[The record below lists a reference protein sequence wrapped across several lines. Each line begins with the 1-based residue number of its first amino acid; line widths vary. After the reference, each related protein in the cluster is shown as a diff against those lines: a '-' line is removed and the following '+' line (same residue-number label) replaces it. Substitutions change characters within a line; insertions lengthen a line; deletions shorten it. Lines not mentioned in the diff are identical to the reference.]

1 MRRMPNQN
9 QMKQISRLRVT
20 DDILYKSIS
29 KNATYKIAL
38 QLYYINKLEG
48 KQKPRLPQNDFR
60 RVVVRSQKEVS
71 MFKRLGSQLR
81 FDFAHI
87 FVQKIIPI
95 KSTA

>member
-60 RVVVRSQKEVS
+60 RVVVKPKKEIS
-71 MFKRLGSQLR
+71 MFRRLGTQLR
-81 FDFAHI
+81 FDFAHV